1 MFQSKRTIIRPTY
14 KNLVYEWMDKA
25 FEISEG
31 IYMFTTVGVVWLS
44 HIHHAVQKFLS
55 PSTTQPQ

>member
-1 MFQSKRTIIRPTY
+1 MFQSKQTIIWPIY

-31 IYMFTTVGVVWLS
+31 VYTFKSVSRLLHTGMV
-44 HIHHAVQKFLS
+44 
-55 PSTTQPQ
+55 